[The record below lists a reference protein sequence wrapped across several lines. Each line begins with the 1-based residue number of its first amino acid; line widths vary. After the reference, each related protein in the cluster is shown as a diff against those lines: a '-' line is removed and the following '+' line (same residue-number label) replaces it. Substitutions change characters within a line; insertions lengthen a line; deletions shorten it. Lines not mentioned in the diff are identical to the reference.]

1 MALRKIIELE
11 GRCVVQT
18 PIGVF
23 DKGTEAV
30 SFSAYIK
37 VISVAGNK
45 TQVTAN
51 VNFKSDDKEINKSY
65 QIPVTTNQGS
75 ENFIAQAY
83 RYLKTLP
90 EFAGAVDC

>member
-1 MALRKIIELE
+1 MALRKIMELE

-23 DKGTEAV
+23 DRGTQAV

-37 VISVAGNK
+37 VIAVAGDK
-45 TQVTAN
+45 TKITAN

-75 ENFIAQAY
+75 GNFIAQAY
-83 RYLKTLP
+83 EYLKTLP
-90 EFAGAVDC
+90 EFAGAIDC